1 MFKLIEIN
9 IDKKL
14 SFTSMFFM
22 FISILLIYVLAIYY
36 ASFELSDFKTLDQ
49 NYIILENYILETFQL
64 IELIGIIFIIILIE
78 LELVYNT
85 DNFDSYFIALKG
97 KKNVFVSKIIGYLII
112 LIFYNTLI
120 FMGVLIIYFIRFKSV
135 KLLSFII
142 NSYFIYLIYFT
153 MFLFITYLFM
163 LFFKNYFIAIVI
175 FIYYWLCRII
185 ETENKFFNIL
195 CHKIEVDLFNY
206 NISFSINIYYI
217 IIYILILIMFCGK
230 LYEVKDLK
238 INS

>member
-14 SFTSMFFM
+14 SFTSIFFM
-22 FISILLIYVLAIYY
+22 FITVLLIYVLAIYN
-36 ASFELSDFKTLDQ
+36 ASFELSDFSTLDQ
-49 NYIILENYILETFQL
+49 SYIILENYILETFQL

-112 LIFYNTLI
+112 LFIYTTLI
-120 FMGVLIIYFIRFKSV
+120 FMGVLIIYFIRFNSV

-142 NSYFIYLIYFT
+142 NCYFIYLMYFI
-153 MFLFITYLFM
+153 MFLFISYLFM
-163 LFFKNYFIAIVI
+163 LLFKNYFIAVVV
-175 FIYYWLCRII
+175 FVYYWLCRII
-185 ETENKFFNIL
+185 ETDNKFLKIL
-195 CHKIEVDLFNY
+195 CPKIEVDLFNS
-206 NISFSINIYYI
+206 NISFSTNIYYI

-230 LYEVKDLK
+230 LYEIKDLK

>member
-1 MFKLIEIN
+1 
-9 IDKKL
+9 
-14 SFTSMFFM
+14 
-22 FISILLIYVLAIYY
+22 
-36 ASFELSDFKTLDQ
+36 
-49 NYIILENYILETFQL
+49 
-64 IELIGIIFIIILIE
+64 
-78 LELVYNT
+78 
-85 DNFDSYFIALKG
+85 
-97 KKNVFVSKIIGYLII
+97 
-112 LIFYNTLI
+112 
-120 FMGVLIIYFIRFKSV
+120 MGVLIIYFIRFKSV

-195 CHKIEVDLFNY
+195 CPKIEVDLFNN
-206 NISFSINIYYI
+206 NISFSTNIYYI

>member
-1 MFKLIEIN
+1 MFKLKEIN

-22 FISILLIYVLAIYY
+22 FITILLIYVLAIYN

-195 CHKIEVDLFNY
+195 CPKIEVDLFNN